1 MNRARGSQKARL
13 SLWSVSNTFLDRH
26 RVHDLTEHHCF
37 LSLEEFK
44 SLQTFNSWRLEKLN
58 SAAIEL
64 IYDEEIRLTASCSV
78 SRPSAPS
85 CSLELVAPQDGDSS
99 ATRSFFD
106 VIKQAV
112 EKKRSNMTFTKVSA

>member
-1 MNRARGSQKARL
+1 MNRARGLQKAKL
-13 SLWSVSNTFLDRH
+13 SPWSVSNAFLDRYQ
-26 RVHDLTEHHCF
+26 VHDLTDPSYF
-37 LSLEEFK
+37 LSPEEFK

-64 IYDEEIRLTASCSV
+64 IYDEEIRLTASCSS

-85 CSLELVAPQDGDSS
+85 CSLELMAPQDGDSS

-112 EKKRSNMTFTKVSA
+112 EKKRSNMTFTKVSS